1 MSDKDMNEKGKAC
14 GESALED
21 FEKDAADKFEKF
33 FQYEKSLLWKKYED
47 YQKNLLCIQDVA
59 ERLLS
64 RMKGHGISFKPE
76 ITDGK
81 GKFSQEKLSGFV
93 EGLLSRWAAKQR
105 EGTFTDPSTG
115 ESMAEPYIRAR
126 QELYGC
132 YLYLVM
138 RCSLS
143 QPDYDYVVG
152 GGMKLRTDFAF
163 LLEQARRIARGWCV
177 MEDVDGSRRNELF
190 WGYDNQFGL
199 HLYRVLSCPAAG
211 YDNGFDWPGRMPV
224 DHPAFLTDE
233 GNVKRNMLKRI
244 YVGHRPGSLGEK
256 AAKAMQPDSEDIA
269 EGSRGDGGSYN
280 EGDSCVEG
288 NGFVVKDGNSI
299 EDGIDIE
306 NGTAIKEGI
315 NIEEDYDIFDDLDV
329 EDSYVEEDDYDD
341 YMFDAFEQADD
352 WRDEAWYE
360 AEYEA
365 RQQEAEKSLYIEN
378 LSQHFEHS
386 AEYVEKCRRFVE
398 LFRQAGQDVLRGFS
412 EDLEEIVALYL
423 AERDIPPLMDTD
435 KVLDVY
441 SGIYDGPCRK
451 AERYARGVQWKNL

>member
-1 MSDKDMNEKGKAC
+1 MSDNDMNEKSRTC

-21 FEKDAADKFEKF
+21 FEKNTADKFERF
-33 FQYEKSLLWKKYED
+33 FQYEKSPLWKKFEE

-59 ERLLS
+59 DRLLS
-64 RMKGHGISFKPE
+64 RMKGHGISFRPE

-143 QPDYDYVVG
+143 QSDYDYVVG

-163 LLEQARRIARGWCV
+163 LLEQAKGIARGWCV
-177 MEDVDGSRRNELF
+177 MEDADGSKRNELF

-199 HLYRVLSCPAAG
+199 HLYRILSCPAAG

-244 YVGHRPGSLGEK
+244 YVGRRPGSLAKK
-256 AAKAMQPDSEDIA
+256 AAETAQPDPGDIA
-269 EGSRGDGGSYN
+269 GDSRGDRDGYYG
-280 EGDSCVEG
+280 EDSCYDG
-288 NGFVVKDGNSI
+288 NGYAI

-306 NGTAIKEGI
+306 
-315 NIEEDYDIFDDLDV
+315 
-329 EDSYVEEDDYDD
+329 DSYDDEDDYDD
-341 YMFDAFEQADD
+341 YMFDAFEQVDD
-352 WRDEAWYE
+352 WRDDAWYE

-365 RQQEAEKSLYIEN
+365 RQHEAEKMLYIEN
-378 LSQHFEHS
+378 LPLYFEHPG
-386 AEYVEKCRRFVE
+386 EYVEKCERFVE
-398 LFRQAGQDVLRGFS
+398 LFRQAGQDVLREFC

-423 AERDIPPLMDTD
+423 AERDIPPVMDTD
-435 KVLDVY
+435 KALDVY

-451 AERYARGVQWKNL
+451 AERYAKGVQWKNL

>member
-1 MSDKDMNEKGKAC
+1 MSEKDMNDKSKTCRESVMEDIEKNTEKKP
-14 GESALED
+14 ERY
-21 FEKDAADKFEKF
+21 FE
-33 FQYEKSLLWKKYED
+33 YEKSLLWKKFED
-47 YQKNLLCIQDVA
+47 YQKNLLCIQDVE

-76 ITDGK
+76 ITDSK

-143 QPDYDYVVG
+143 QSDYDYAVG
-152 GGMKLRTDFAF
+152 GGMKVRTDFAF

-177 MEDVDGSRRNELF
+177 MEDADGSKRNELF
-190 WGYDNQFGL
+190 WGYDDQFGL
-199 HLYRVLSCPAAG
+199 HLYRILSCPAAG

-244 YVGHRPGSLGEK
+244 YVGRRPGSLGEK

-269 EGSRGDGGSYN
+269 GGSRGDGGGYN
-280 EGDSCVEG
+280 DEDSCVDG
-288 NGFVVKDGNSI
+288 NGFAI
-299 EDGIDIE
+299 EDG
-306 NGTAIKEGI
+306 NAV
-315 NIEEDYDIFDDLDV
+315 EDGYDILDGIDV
-329 EDSYVEEDDYDD
+329 EDSYDDADDYDD
-341 YMFDAFEQADD
+341 YMDDVFGQDDD

-365 RQQEAEKSLYIEN
+365 RRQEAEKSLYLEN
-378 LSQHFEHS
+378 LSQYFEHP

-398 LFRQAGQDVLRGFS
+398 LFRQAGQDVLRGFC

-423 AERDIPPLMDTD
+423 AERDIPPVMDSD
-435 KVLDVY
+435 KAMNVY

-451 AERYARGVQWKNL
+451 AERYARGIQWKNL